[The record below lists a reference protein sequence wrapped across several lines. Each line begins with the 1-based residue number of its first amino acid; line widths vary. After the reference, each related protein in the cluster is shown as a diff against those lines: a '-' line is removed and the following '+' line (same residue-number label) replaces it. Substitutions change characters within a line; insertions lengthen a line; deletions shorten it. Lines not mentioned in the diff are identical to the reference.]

1 VESFVRHNFCNGI
14 TLPDMSFVLF
24 RECTGLQS
32 VNTLHDVLI
41 LFCSLVYM
49 SYLVFLRGLKH
60 DEMKLKELTAMVR
73 RLPRLSW
80 HRNVRRR
87 DKVARLR
94 ERVVAASLHMLL
106 EVEVTSEGP

>member
-14 TLPDMSFVLF
+14 TLPGMSFVLF

-49 SYLVFLRGLKH
+49 SYLVFLRG
-60 DEMKLKELTAMVR
+60 LKELTAMVR

-106 EVEVTSEGP
+106 EVEVTSKGP